1 MHVCLYVFLRVC
13 VCVCVIAFMRV
24 CMCVYVCVH
33 VSLTILVEKSIL
45 STTNN
50 NYLPPYILRTSAFW
64 DEVIIPQLKLKKRIL
79 IVGHENNLRSLIKR
93 LDDISETDILQLE
106 LPRAIPL
113 IYDLDAKTFKPIKNK
128 KTKDGKSIDHY
139 NGVGVEVDLLSGRYI
154 CDPAQL
160 KNIAKRDQQQ
170 VYDLRYKNTLEIAP
184 YLGNNPISP
193 DRATPIII
201 VPTNSNSH
209 HIKHMK
215 KDGKEVKE
223 GKVGEEK
230 FKLNE

>member
-1 MHVCLYVFLRVC
+1 MY
-13 VCVCVIAFMRV
+13 V
-24 CMCVYVCVH
+24 CMCMCVSVYVYVM
-33 VSLTILVEKSIL
+33 LIP

-50 NYLPPYILRTSAFW
+50 NYPPSNFLRTSAFW
-64 DEVIIPQLKLKKRIL
+64 DEVIIPQLKQKKRIL

-113 IYDLDAKTFKPIKNK
+113 IYDLDGTTFKPIKNK
-128 KTKDGKSIDHY
+128 KLKNGTIVDTY
-139 NGVGVEVDLLSGRYI
+139 EGVGVEVELLSGRYI

-193 DRATPIII
+193 DRATPISILI
-201 VPTNSNSH
+201 PTSSNSH
-209 HIKHMK
+209 HMKNK
-215 KDGKEVKE
+215 KDGKEIKE

>member
-1 MHVCLYVFLRVC
+1 MHGRVC
-13 VCVCVIAFMRV
+13 VRIKPTSHRS
-24 CMCVYVCVH
+24 Y
-33 VSLTILVEKSIL
+33 SLS
-45 STTNN
+45 NF
-50 NYLPPYILRTSAFW
+50 LRTSAFW

-113 IYDLDAKTFKPIKNK
+113 IYDLDATTFKPIKNK
-128 KTKDGKSIDHY
+128 KSKDGKVIDQY
-139 NGVGVEVDLLSGRYI
+139 KGVGVEVDLLSGRYI

-193 DRATPIII
+193 DRATPIAI
-201 VPTNSNSH
+201 VIPTNSSSH
-209 HIKHMK
+209 HIKHK
-215 KDGKEVKE
+215 KDGKEIKE